1 VKIKYGLIG
10 FVSFLLALF
19 IPIMIAYMIGL
30 SDNTGILLTAIA
42 LLTATVI
49 VCTKVI
55 LDSIK
60 YIKMEE

>member
-1 VKIKYGLIG
+1 MKYGIIG
-10 FVSFLLALF
+10 FISFLLALF

-60 YIKMEE
+60 CI

>member
-60 YIKMEE
+60 CI

>member
-1 VKIKYGLIG
+1 MKIKYGLIG

-60 YIKMEE
+60 CI